1 MDKHTNIQL
10 INNESQRI
18 INELDRIEKY
28 KEKCNNNYLLK
39 MDGDERKEINNEIDD
54 LKKYH
59 KQLISNYLFHHHTS
73 I

>member
-1 MDKHTNIQL
+1 MDKHNNIQL
-10 INNESQRI
+10 INNESKRI

-28 KEKCNNNYLLK
+28 KDKCMIN
-39 MDGDERKEINNEIDD
+39 GDTLEYQNEIDD

-59 KQLISNYLFHHHTS
+59 KQLISNYLFHYHTS

>member
-1 MDKHTNIQL
+1 MNRIDNIEF
-10 INNESQRI
+10 INKETERI
-18 INELDRIEKY
+18 ISEINRIEQY

-39 MDGDERKEINNEIDD
+39 MDADERNEIKKEIDD

-59 KQLISNYLFHHHTS
+59 NQIISNYLFHHHS